1 VHQAAGAAVPGAGEL
16 IANARKLVSRKELQ
30 QKLWPA
36 DTFVDFD
43 VGVNTAIGKLR
54 QALND
59 DARLTRLGRIAL
71 SASIQLRDVQFPIS
85 HIKLAA

>member
-1 VHQAAGAAVPGAGEL
+1 MHQAAGAAVPGAGEL